1 MDEQKQLVEE
11 LVIAQ
16 EPVVVEKPG
25 SPKRNS
31 KTELINK
38 IIQLGEEI
46 NEPVTDTDSQL
57 KRMSK
62 RVLTDKLTA
71 LVEKRIEFEAQKC
84 LGISKEQA
92 SNPFCV
98 NLAALKMVHEIA
110 VNSTVAIVDRTKKN
124 HGMTIDGFKE
134 RMHDCQEQIDVIL
147 SEIAQ
152 MYPEIIEKFSSPWVR
167 LGLLWTSNV
176 MLTLKKEE
184 KNKKRNV
191 AKLRPRKN
199 PQINSV

>member
-1 MDEQKQLVEE
+1 MVEE

-16 EPVVVEKPG
+16 EPVVVGKPS
-25 SPKRNS
+25 SPRRNS

-46 NEPVTDTDSQL
+46 NEPVTDTDTQL

-62 RVLTDKLTA
+62 RVLTDKLTG

-92 SNPFCV
+92 ANPYCV

-110 VNSTVAIVDRTKKN
+110 VNSTIAIVDRTKQK
-124 HGMTIDGFKE
+124 HGMTIDGFKQ
-134 RMHDCQEQIDVIL
+134 RMHDCQEQIDIIL

-176 MLTLKKEE
+176 MLTLKKLNDN
-184 KNKKRNV
+184 NKFNV
-191 AKLRPRKN
+191 AQLRPRTN
-199 PQINSV
+199 PSVHTV